1 MKLFELFAYYFI
13 KSIILVGL
21 IISAVYGDWTN
32 VFWIGLIFLATFIPT
47 IIKQQ
52 SRLYFPIEFELFIV
66 LFIFLSLFL
75 GEIHYY
81 YHIFWWW
88 DLFLHGQSGVLVGIL
103 GFIVAYILNEQ
114 SHFRLKM
121 KPAMTALF
129 AFNFTLAFGV
139 LWEIFEF
146 TMDQVFGMNMQKS
159 GLMDTMFD
167 LILNAF
173 GALTI
178 SLLGYLWMRK
188 AIHFWIFDQSI
199 SKFIKYNKHLFSK

>member
-1 MKLFELFAYYFI
+1 MKLFELLVYYFI
-13 KSIILVGL
+13 KGVIVVGL
-21 IISAVYGDWTN
+21 LVSALYGDWTN

-47 IIKQQ
+47 VIKKQ
-52 SRLYFPIEFELFIV
+52 SRLYFPLEFELFIV
-66 LFIFLSLFL
+66 LFIFLALFL

-88 DLFLHGQSGVLVGIL
+88 DLFLHGQSGILVGIL
-103 GFIVAYILNEQ
+103 GFIIAYILNEQ

-121 KPAMTALF
+121 KPAMTAVF

-146 TMDQVFGMNMQKS
+146 TMDQLFGTNMQKS

-167 LILNAF
+167 LILNTF
-173 GALTI
+173 GALVI

-188 AIHFWIFDQSI
+188 VINFWIFDKSI
-199 SKFIKYNKHLFSK
+199 SKFIKYNRHLFHK

>member
-21 IISAVYGDWTN
+21 LISALYGDWTN

-47 IIKQQ
+47 IIKKQ

-88 DLFLHGQSGVLVGIL
+88 DLFLHGQSGILVGIL
-103 GFIVAYILNEQ
+103 GFIIAYILNEQ

-121 KPAMTALF
+121 KPAMTAVF

-188 AIHFWIFDQSI
+188 VIHFWIFDKSI